1 MTLELH
7 GSRGIDL
14 PAHIVPSK
22 PLGHPDVSHLGA
34 WHKRSL
40 GSFKQLSG
48 HQLSQ
53 ASAWSTVFWKWKDNI
68 SILFWTH
75 PTKRV
80 TNDQKWKI
88 GFSCQGGSQ
97 VFLNLKGREVMI
109 HMNWCHQF
117 GGSKYG
123 AYMNESTRSQDNC
136 NAAPTFA
143 RIFSAP
149 MAIPACASPPIKG
162 WLPALG
168 KFIIRKRFL
177 SSSAEYILC
186 AVLWTRLPQVH
197 NNIMHAWCWCDPSAQ
212 QGEDLWVQD
221 YSINLWLSGGKIYES
236 QNSPS
241 SVCNNYL
248 DFPLPPPLV
257 LQTLRS
263 SPSSPGI
270 VVLGR
275 QWVQNLG
282 SGLKSPPLACLHI
295 LSQR

>member
-7 GSRGIDL
+7 GSRGINL

-48 HQLSQ
+48 HQLRQ
-53 ASAWSTVFWKWKDNI
+53 ASAWSTVWKWKDYI

-88 GFSCQGGSQ
+88 GFSCQCGSQ

-136 NAAPTFA
+136 NVSSYLFQD
-143 RIFSAP
+143 IFSPNGHPSMCLPSHKGLASCSGEVYNKEE
-149 MAIPACASPPIKG
+149 IPI
-162 WLPALG
+162 
-168 KFIIRKRFL
+168 
-177 SSSAEYILC
+177 
-186 AVLWTRLPQVH
+186 
-197 NNIMHAWCWCDPSAQ
+197 
-212 QGEDLWVQD
+212 
-221 YSINLWLSGGKIYES
+221 
-236 QNSPS
+236 
-241 SVCNNYL
+241 
-248 DFPLPPPLV
+248 
-257 LQTLRS
+257 
-263 SPSSPGI
+263 
-270 VVLGR
+270 
-275 QWVQNLG
+275 
-282 SGLKSPPLACLHI
+282 
-295 LSQR
+295 